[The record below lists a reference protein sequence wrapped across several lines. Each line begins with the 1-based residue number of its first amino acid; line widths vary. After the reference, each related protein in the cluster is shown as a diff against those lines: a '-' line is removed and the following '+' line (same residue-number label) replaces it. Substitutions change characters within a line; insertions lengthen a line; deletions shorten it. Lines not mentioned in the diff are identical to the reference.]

1 MEKKSFGEKVKEKSM
16 QAAGFVR
23 ENWKG
28 LLILGGLA
36 VAAAVL
42 SSGNSDDE
50 EYSSDD
56 YSDGEESRMSF
67 SKRWLSKATDDE
79 LDTEREKV
87 RLRYVDAADI
97 NEADRLYH
105 TLHDFDDEMITR
117 SNAKYEAE
125 NPNAQPRH
133 REHGWYLPNDD

>member
-1 MEKKSFGEKVKEKSM
+1 MEKNSFGRRIKEKSL

-23 ENWKG
+23 ENWKE
-28 LLILGGLA
+28 LLVLGGLA

-42 SSGNSDDE
+42 SSRDGDGDE
-50 EYSSDD
+50 HSSDD
-56 YSDGEESRMSF
+56 YDDDGTSRMDF
-67 SKRWLSKATDDE
+67 SKRWLRKATDDE
-79 LDTEREKV
+79 LGSEREKA

-97 NEADRLYH
+97 DEAAKLYH
-105 TLHDFDDEMITR
+105 TLHDFDDEMIAR
-117 SNAKYEAE
+117 ANAKYEAE